1 MDDIVMPS
9 FPANSEDFAFI
20 RVEFHVMSC
29 RTSSWRNSE
38 CRSWGKSKRAGIFKL
53 LVDLRRD
60 EWAFNKKPRVTHVAL
75 NSSLVTFNRFPHT
88 NNNNKTNKTETKLS
102 CGHGFI
108 STFPLSIS
116 KQSIVSTFVL
126 LDISLNAIGSTHGL
140 SDKPLQWLRWPVVI
154 VKGLEYRLA

>member
-20 RVEFHVMSC
+20 RVGFHVMSDKQLEKFGVSQLGQIQTC
-29 RTSSWRNSE
+29 WNFQAPR
-38 CRSWGKSKRAGIFKL
+38 RSF
-53 LVDLRRD
+53 RD

-102 CGHGFI
+102 CGPGFI

-126 LDISLNAIGSTHGL
+126 LDISLNAAN
-140 SDKPLQWLRWPVVI
+140 R
-154 VKGLEYRLA
+154 